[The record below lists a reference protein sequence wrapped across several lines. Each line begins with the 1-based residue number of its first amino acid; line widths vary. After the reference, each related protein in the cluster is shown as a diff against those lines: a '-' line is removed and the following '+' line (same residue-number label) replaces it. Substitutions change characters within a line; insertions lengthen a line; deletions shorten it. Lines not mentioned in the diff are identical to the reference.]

1 MRILNKI
8 KKINILLKRF
18 KSMFRIIPSK
28 IVEFKEYYVN
38 KNKILEKIS
47 YNNSEYFFDTSIE
60 DLDKLIINLKKL
72 KTIKEVSY
80 KLVDQSH
87 FGKDWLNQFLIKD
100 QKKEIKDYIE
110 QEHFEKI
117 VEGEIY
123 SDEKYFTNTY
133 QTTPKS
139 SEILAS
145 VKISKEFEEKYVL
158 LIKGPFLIKDEDAN
172 LIKKVSI

>member
-1 MRILNKI
+1 
-8 KKINILLKRF
+8 
-18 KSMFRIIPSK
+18 MFRIIPSK
-28 IVEFKEYYVN
+28 IIEFKEYFN
-38 KNKILEKIS
+38 NHKKISEKIS
-47 YNNSEYFFDTSIE
+47 YNNSEFLFDTLME
-60 DLDKLIINLKKL
+60 DLDTLIFNLKKL

-117 VEGEIY
+117 VQGEIY
-123 SDEKYFTNTY
+123 SDEKYFPNNY
-133 QTTPKS
+133 QTTLKS

-145 VKISKEFEEKYVL
+145 AKINKEFEEKYVL

-172 LIKKVSI
+172 LIKKIY